1 MATKKIIVGLG
12 ELLWDML
19 PSGERLG
26 GAPAN
31 FSVMASRLGNRGV
44 IASSLGNDAW
54 GKRARYELNQLPVD
68 ASLVQTD
75 PAHPTSTV
83 GVKIVDNEAKY
94 TIHEPVAWD
103 FLEWTQAWAELA
115 QQAHA

>member
-44 IASSLGNDAW
+44 IEPGR
-54 GKRARYELNQLPVD
+54 RADLLLVDGDPVRD
-68 ASLVQTD
+68 IKA
-75 PAHPTSTV
+75 
-83 GVKIVDNEAKY
+83 
-94 TIHEPVAWD
+94 
-103 FLEWTQAWAELA
+103 TQAIRRIWCGGE
-115 QQAHA
+115 QVTPG